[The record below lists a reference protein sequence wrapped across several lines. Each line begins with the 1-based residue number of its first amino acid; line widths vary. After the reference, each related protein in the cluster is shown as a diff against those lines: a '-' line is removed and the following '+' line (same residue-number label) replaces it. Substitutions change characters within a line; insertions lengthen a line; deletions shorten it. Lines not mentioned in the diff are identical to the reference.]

1 MRANY
6 VMSGVAHGM
15 RRNLLMTIAL
25 VLITAVSLVFLGS
38 AFLTSTEIS
47 RFRKLYENRLNV
59 SIYLCADK
67 TATCTHKV
75 TTAERGALQRQLQ
88 SDPLITSVSLISKTS
103 LSESGTQAVT

>member
-6 VMSGVAHGM
+6 LMSGVAHGM

-59 SIYLCADK
+59 SIYLLRRQDGQLHAQDHPGRAQCAAA
-67 TATCTHKV
+67 TAASRTRSS
-75 TTAERGALQRQLQ
+75 AR
-88 SDPLITSVSLISKTS
+88 
-103 LSESGTQAVT
+103 

>member
-15 RRNLLMTIAL
+15 RRNLLMTVAL

-47 RFRKLYENRLNV
+47 RFRKL
-59 SIYLCADK
+59 
-67 TATCTHKV
+67 
-75 TTAERGALQRQLQ
+75 
-88 SDPLITSVSLISKTS
+88 
-103 LSESGTQAVT
+103 